1 MLYFMKFQ
9 NGKFEDVING
19 LHSEFGYGNCGNA
32 LEAGLKNSSLYLNND
47 GVYNEKY
54 KVDASNKSKDND
66 KFEYEFDIKK
76 WIMLFVKFVGIQ
88 VKMLM

>member
-1 MLYFMKFQ
+1 M
-9 NGKFEDVING
+9 ING

-66 KFEYEFDIKK
+66 KFEYELILKN
-76 WIMLFVKFVGIQ
+76 G
-88 VKMLM
+88 